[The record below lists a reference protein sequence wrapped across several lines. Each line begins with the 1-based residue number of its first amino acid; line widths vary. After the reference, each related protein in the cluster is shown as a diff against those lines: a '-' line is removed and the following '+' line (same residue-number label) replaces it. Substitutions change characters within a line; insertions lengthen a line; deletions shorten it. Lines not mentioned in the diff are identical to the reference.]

1 MMRALLSPLLLIA
14 GLITAPPALAWP
26 DDPLGAIADVSAPAC
41 RETSSQ
47 PLSLADVVDQ
57 ALCANPSTR
66 EVWANARY
74 QAALVGIAQSARL
87 PELSADVSTS
97 RSRSAGVTARER
109 QAGVALS
116 WIVFDFG
123 ARGAAVDSARHL
135 LAAASANRDSTLQA
149 VRQAAVQA
157 YFQVQA
163 TEAALAAARKS
174 EQAFAASYKASEERH
189 QVGIATPADK
199 LQAQTALSQAR
210 LQRIQAEGTW
220 RSAQGMLANIIGRVA
235 NESVAIATAAEVGP
249 GAEFDQDVGALIALA
264 AEKRP
269 DLIAAEAKWRSADAD
284 VDVVRASGLPTLRL
298 AATGARWKLDST
310 PWSNSSSVGVVLD
323 IPLFTGFYDTYRIRA
338 AEAQREAKAAAR
350 DRLRLQVSLDVW
362 TAYQNLVTANQSLR
376 STADLIASAERS
388 EEVTLGRY
396 KNGVGSI
403 LDLLTAQS
411 ALAAARQQRVAAL
424 YEWNVSRTALAFAVG
439 NLDMELIDRLALA
452 INNEKAAP

>member
-1 MMRALLSPLLLIA
+1 MMRAPLTTLLLAA
-14 GLITAPPALAWP
+14 GLITVSPAQAWP
-26 DDPLGAIADVSAPAC
+26 DDPLGAMADVAAPTC
-41 RETSSQ
+41 REARHQ
-47 PLSLADVVDQ
+47 PLSLADVVDL
-57 ALCANPSTR
+57 ALCANPATR
-66 EVWANARY
+66 EAWANARY
-74 QAALVGIAQSARL
+74 QGALVGVAQSARL

-97 RSRSAGVTARER
+97 RNRSAGVTTRER

-123 ARGAAVDSARHL
+123 ARGSAVNSARHL
-135 LAAASANRDSTLQA
+135 FAAANANRDSTLQA
-149 VRQAAVQA
+149 VRQTAVQA

-163 TEAALAAARKS
+163 AEAALAAARKS
-174 EQAFAASYKASEERH
+174 EQAFAESYKASEERH

-210 LQRIQAEGTW
+210 LQRIQAEGAL
-220 RSAQGMLANIIGRVA
+220 RSAQGVLANTIGRAA
-235 NESVAIATAAEVGP
+235 NQAVAIAPAAEISP

-264 AEKRP
+264 AEQRP
-269 DLIAAEAKWRSADAD
+269 DLIAADAQWRSADSD
-284 VDVVRASGLPTLRL
+284 VDAARASGLPTLSVM
-298 AATGARWKLDST
+298 AGGARSKLDSG
-310 PWSNSSSVGVVLD
+310 PWANGSSVGLVLD
-323 IPLFTGFYDTYRIRA
+323 IPLFTGFNDTYRIRA
-338 AEAQREAKAAAR
+338 AEARREAQAAAR

-388 EEVTLGRY
+388 EQVTLGRY

-411 ALAAARQQRVAAL
+411 ALASARQQRVAAL